1 MKQLSDDAIEA
12 LPIIKPFAIS
22 GDTRLSQGQFLA
34 MKCVYEN
41 IDLVFNNRKTTVNP
55 GCSGCIPTCL
65 KIIANYLKMMGEFH
79 EKPARKVEAK
89 VERVEVVSSDKKYE
103 VDGKLL
109 TREEVNDGLRAKTN
123 KQLSLMLTTR
133 QLPLPD
139 KINKDNLVEAILSRM

>member
-1 MKQLSDDAIEA
+1 MKQLSQDAIEA

-22 GDTRLSQGQFLA
+22 GDTRLSQEQFLA

-79 EKPARKVEAK
+79 DKPTRKVEAK
-89 VERVEVVSSDKKYE
+89 VERVEVVPKIEDPRVKLPE
-103 VDGKLL
+103 VDPEKIERYTNPPKKKSNGK
-109 TREEVNDGLRAKTN
+109 RKRK
-123 KQLSLMLTTR
+123 
-133 QLPLPD
+133 
-139 KINKDNLVEAILSRM
+139 